1 MTTDDDIKRQ
11 DSVDSKNDGLT
22 SGRTENQTAQVQKKR
37 SRRVPSEPQKGNI
50 KIGRH
55 GAEMIMTS
63 DPERNEEMLSQV
75 GIPEGWEVPKTMEER
90 LQVVKKLIAHSMG
103 IDPNMTTDVPDRIG
117 FNLTNQAERDVLFA
131 VLKLMT
137 DSDYKGTFQV
147 PSTQVLNK
155 EHNKDPRPVE
165 AETKGY
171 QVVGT
176 KTQIGGAYQNIPS
189 TPVVRIGQAELLRA
203 AGLDPDVR
211 SDKERGAQAVVSLAT
226 KQNFLMWT
234 RFARD
239 KKGKIEKRNG
249 RTRFEIVSTFSP
261 VLNVNFVSEPNQE
274 GKPVLKY
281 YEISLAP
288 VFLDEI
294 SREYGSKGDGYFLL
308 IPQEA
313 NREIEKAHR
322 DLFPYRVRVSPT
334 IQALCYWLRLRVVDI
349 QSKERNPF
357 TKKKTDSLLIVGYS
371 DLCRQLNIAESS
383 FRRNPSRIR
392 QVVED
397 GLRVAQKIGYITEFS
412 SDDSLGEYRL
422 VINFDYY
429 PNRFRQETPQEEPQ
443 QAETPDEPQQETID
457 LKLFDETT

>member
-1 MTTDDDIKRQ
+1 MKDDKENKVPTTGTPEPRNT
-11 DSVDSKNDGLT
+11 S
-22 SGRTENQTAQVQKKR
+22 SGRTDNQVQVRRKR
-37 SRRVPSEPQKGNI
+37 SQNNPNDPQKGDI

-63 DPERNEEMLSQV
+63 DPHKNEEMLSQV
-75 GIPEGWEVPKTMEER
+75 GLPDGWVIPKTMEER
-90 LQVVKKLIAHSMG
+90 IQVVKKLIAHSMG
-103 IDPNMTTDVPDRIG
+103 IDPNLTTNVPDRVG
-117 FNLTNQAERDVLFA
+117 FNLTNQAERDVLFG

-137 DSDYKGTFQV
+137 DSDYKGTYQV

-155 EHNKDPRPVE
+155 EHNDNPQPVE

-176 KTQIGGAYQNIPS
+176 QTKIGGAYENITS
-189 TPVVRIGQAELLRA
+189 TPVLKLGQSELVRAVGY
-203 AGLDPDVR
+203 DPSIS
-211 SDKERGAQAVVSLAT
+211 SDRERVAQAVVSLAT

-239 KKGKIEKRNG
+239 KKGNIEKKNG
-249 RTRFEIVSTFSP
+249 RTKFEIVSTFSP
-261 VLNVNFVSEPNQE
+261 VLNVNFIAEPNQE

-288 VFLDEI
+288 VFLDEV
-294 SREYGSKGDGYFLL
+294 SREYGAKGDGYFLL

-322 DLFPYRVRVSPT
+322 ELFPYRVRVSPT
-334 IQALCYWLRLRVVDI
+334 IQALCYWLRLRVVEI

-357 TKKKTDSLLIVGYS
+357 TKRKSDSLLIVGYS
-371 DLCRQLNIAESS
+371 DLCRRLNISETS
-383 FRRNPSRIR
+383 FRKNPSRIR

-397 GLRVAQKIGYITEFS
+397 GLRVAQKVGYISEFS
-412 SDDSLGEYRL
+412 SDDISGEYRL

-429 PNRFRQETPQEEPQ
+429 PNRFKQENPQEEPQ
-443 QAETPDEPQQETID
+443 QEETHQEPEQGN
-457 LKLFDETT
+457 LFGL

>member
-1 MTTDDDIKRQ
+1 MKDDDIKKTSTEEKQVESR
-11 DSVDSKNDGLT
+11 
-22 SGRTENQTAQVQKKR
+22 SGRTEYESVKVRRKKNQKIPNET
-37 SRRVPSEPQKGNI
+37 QKGDI

-63 DPERNEEMLSQV
+63 DPQKNEEMLSQV
-75 GIPEGWEVPKTMEER
+75 GLPDGWVVPKTTEER
-90 LQVVKKLIAHSMG
+90 IQVVKKLIAHSMG
-103 IDPNMTTDVPDRIG
+103 IDPNVPTNVPDRVG
-117 FNLTNQAERDVLFA
+117 FNLTNQAERDVLFG

-137 DSDYKGTFQV
+137 DSDYKGTYQV

-155 EHNKDPRPVE
+155 EHNDNPRPVE

-176 KTQIGGAYQNIPS
+176 QTQIGGAYENIPS
-189 TPVVRIGQAELLRA
+189 TPVLKIGQAELIRSL
-203 AGLDPDVR
+203 GYDPEIR
-211 SDKERGAQAVVSLAT
+211 SDKERVAQAVVSLAT

-239 KKGKIEKRNG
+239 RKGNIEKKNG

-288 VFLDEI
+288 VFLDEV
-294 SREYGSKGDGYFLL
+294 SREYGAKGDGYFLL
-308 IPQEA
+308 IPQNA
-313 NREIEKAHR
+313 NQEIEKAHR
-322 DLFPYRVRVSPT
+322 ELFPYRVRVSPT

-357 TKKKTDSLLIVGYS
+357 TKRKSDSLLIVGYS
-371 DLCRQLNIAESS
+371 DLCRRLNISETS

-397 GLRVAQKIGYITEFS
+397 GLRVAQKVGYISEFS
-412 SDDSLGEYRL
+412 SDDISGEYRL

-429 PNRFRQETPQEEPQ
+429 PNRFKQETPQEEPQ
-443 QAETPDEPQQETID
+443 QEETHQEPEQGN
-457 LKLFDETT
+457 LFGL

>member
-1 MTTDDDIKRQ
+1 MTDDIKNAQ
-11 DSVDSKNDGLT
+11 TEGQETPSFS
-22 SGRTENQTAQVQKKR
+22 SGRTENQETKVRRKR
-37 SRRVPSEPQKGNI
+37 NQRNPNEPQKGDI

-75 GIPEGWEVPKTMEER
+75 GLPDGWVIPKTTEER

-103 IDPNMTTDVPDRIG
+103 IDPTMTTDVPDRIG
-117 FNLTNQAERDVLFA
+117 FNLTNQAERDVLFG

-147 PSTQVLNK
+147 PSAQVLNK
-155 EHNKDPRPVE
+155 EHNDNPKPVE

-176 KTQIGGAYQNIPS
+176 QTQIGGAYENIPS
-189 TPVVRIGQAELLRA
+189 TPVLRIGQADLIRSI
-203 AGLDPDVR
+203 GYDPEIR
-211 SDKERGAQAVVSLAT
+211 SDKERVAQAVVSLAT

-239 KKGKIEKRNG
+239 RKGKIEKRNG

-261 VLNVNFVSEPNQE
+261 VLNVNFVSETNQE

-288 VFLDEI
+288 VFLDEV
-294 SREYGSKGDGYFLL
+294 SREYGAKGDGYFLL
-308 IPQEA
+308 IPQDA
-313 NREIEKAHR
+313 NQEIEKAHR
-322 DLFPYRVRVSPT
+322 ELFPYRVRVSPT
-334 IQALCYWLRLRVVDI
+334 IQALCYWLRLRVVEI
-349 QSKERNPF
+349 QSRERNPF
-357 TKKKTDSLLIVGYS
+357 TKTKSSSVLVISYS
-371 DLCRQLNIAESS
+371 DLCRRLNISESS

-397 GLRVAQKIGYITEFS
+397 GLRVAQKVGYISEFS
-412 SDDSLGEYRL
+412 SDDSSGEYRL

-429 PNRFRQETPQEEPQ
+429 PNRFKQEGQEVQEIPHQEEDRPQQEEPEQ
-443 QAETPDEPQQETID
+443 DMT
-457 LKLFDETT
+457 LF